1 MEIEDLSMSQ
11 YIKLVI
17 YCLIILIL
25 LVSSIPYALI
35 KGLGNMDYYEEWAD
49 FFLDRIPGTFKIE

>member
-1 MEIEDLSMSQ
+1 MEIEDFSMSQ

-17 YCLIILIL
+17 YCLIVLIL
-25 LVSSIPYALI
+25 LVSAIPYALI

-49 FFLDRIPGTFKIE
+49 FLLGRVERLLK